1 MSLNSVATQTETG
14 EINIEVEHL
23 AENLN
28 KAQPTIQY
36 LERKHKHFRFDE
48 DCFKF
53 NDERVTFYWITKFLN
68 VNHSFQ
74 LY

>member
-28 KAQPTIQY
+28 KAQPTI
-36 LERKHKHFRFDE
+36 
-48 DCFKF
+48 
-53 NDERVTFYWITKFLN
+53 
-68 VNHSFQ
+68 
-74 LY
+74 